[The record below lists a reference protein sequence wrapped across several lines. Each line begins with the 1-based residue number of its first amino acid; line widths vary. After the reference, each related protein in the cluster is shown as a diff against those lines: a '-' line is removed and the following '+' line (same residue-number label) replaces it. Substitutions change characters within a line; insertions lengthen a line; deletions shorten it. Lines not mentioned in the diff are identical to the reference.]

1 MSPEMPGK
9 PDRLSSLDDRGRSV
23 GDGNTHT
30 KPDVTVG
37 DDKQPSTNRTDI
49 DRVDDEL
56 AKHEPGSPA
65 YNTLKERESK
75 LLAEQPQT
83 SDAAIRDEYGND
95 PTDDTANSRIRE
107 TDNLGDFT
115 PELKEEQLRG
125 EYSNDSTPSETSG
138 SLPGDS
144 NEISGG
150 GDGVGGDGGGG
161 DGGGGD
167 GGGGDGGGG
176 GGDI

>member
-30 KPDVTVG
+30 KPEVTVA
-37 DDKQPSTNRTDI
+37 DDS
-49 DRVDDEL
+49 
-56 AKHEPGSPA
+56 S
-65 YNTLKERESK
+65 
-75 LLAEQPQT
+75 
-83 SDAAIRDEYGND
+83 

-115 PELKEEQLRG
+115 PELKQEQNKSDADIGNKSENPPSSSEIPTSSEVAPVEESQRSYRGPASGDDPFANLRNA
-125 EYSNDSTPSETSG
+125 YSDNSTPSETSG

-150 GDGVGGDGGGG
+150 GDGGGG
-161 DGGGGD
+161 DGN
-167 GGGGDGGGG
+167 
-176 GGDI
+176 I